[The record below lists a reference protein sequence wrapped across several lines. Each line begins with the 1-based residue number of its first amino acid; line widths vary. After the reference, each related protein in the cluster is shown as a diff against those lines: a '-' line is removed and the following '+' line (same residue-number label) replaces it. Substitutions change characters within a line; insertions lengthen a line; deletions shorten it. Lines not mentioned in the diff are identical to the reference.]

1 MKDLFKHASS
11 SWVKYDQY
19 EWKKDK
25 NNKFYITPAPNAMP
39 KIYDPLK
46 EYQQMVLDALNVG
59 LMIRTSSK
67 RKIREAIMEFV
78 TKYGLLGLM
87 TALPTTPSFID
98 YKAVYLPTN
107 HFLREE
113 VMDTQKYL
121 FYFFP
126 FEKPDFFKNGK
137 DPLWNINGDR
147 TMIALAMTF
156 RKEPEAQVMCFMRNY
171 AERYDWLEQTFQDW
185 SFTFLSS
192 FLFYEEDEE
201 MDEDTRDIYRQGMAA
216 FGGIAPNYHIELWER
231 PTIVWD
237 FHSLLLAIQMMFSFM
252 LADETSSL
260 RLCKY
265 CMKAFFAK
273 SDDEDFCSPACE
285 ANYEKENEK

>member
-11 SWVKYDQY
+11 SWVKYDRY

-113 VMDTQKYL
+113 VMDT
-121 FYFFP
+121 
-126 FEKPDFFKNGK
+126 
-137 DPLWNINGDR
+137 
-147 TMIALAMTF
+147 
-156 RKEPEAQVMCFMRNY
+156 
-171 AERYDWLEQTFQDW
+171 
-185 SFTFLSS
+185 
-192 FLFYEEDEE
+192 
-201 MDEDTRDIYRQGMAA
+201 
-216 FGGIAPNYHIELWER
+216 
-231 PTIVWD
+231 
-237 FHSLLLAIQMMFSFM
+237 
-252 LADETSSL
+252 
-260 RLCKY
+260 
-265 CMKAFFAK
+265 
-273 SDDEDFCSPACE
+273 
-285 ANYEKENEK
+285 

>member
-1 MKDLFKHASS
+1 
-11 SWVKYDQY
+11 
-19 EWKKDK
+19 
-25 NNKFYITPAPNAMP
+25 
-39 KIYDPLK
+39 
-46 EYQQMVLDALNVG
+46 
-59 LMIRTSSK
+59 
-67 RKIREAIMEFV
+67 
-78 TKYGLLGLM
+78 
-87 TALPTTPSFID
+87 
-98 YKAVYLPTN
+98 
-107 HFLREE
+107 
-113 VMDTQKYL
+113 MDTQKYL
-121 FYFFP
+121 YYFFP

-137 DPLWNINGDR
+137 DSLWNINGDR

-192 FLFYEEDEE
+192 FLFYEDDEE
-201 MDEDTRDIYRQGMAA
+201 MDEDTRNIYRQGMAA

-260 RLCKY
+260 KLCKN

-273 SDDEDFCSPACE
+273 DNEEDFCCSKCE
-285 ANYEKENEK
+285 AEYSDENKE

>member
-1 MKDLFKHASS
+1 
-11 SWVKYDQY
+11 
-19 EWKKDK
+19 
-25 NNKFYITPAPNAMP
+25 
-39 KIYDPLK
+39 
-46 EYQQMVLDALNVG
+46 
-59 LMIRTSSK
+59 
-67 RKIREAIMEFV
+67 
-78 TKYGLLGLM
+78 M

-137 DPLWNINGDR
+137 DSLWNIKQDR

-285 ANYEKENEK
+285 ASYEKENEK

>member
-11 SWVKYDQY
+11 SWVKYDRY

-137 DPLWNINGDR
+137 DSLWNINGDR

-216 FGGIAPNYHIELWER
+216 FGGHRAELPHR
-231 PTIVWD
+231 VMGAS
-237 FHSLLLAIQMMFSFM
+237 HHRVGFSFSAAGNPDDVQ
-252 LADETSSL
+252 LHAGRRNLQPAAVQILHESI
-260 RLCKY
+260 LCK
-265 CMKAFFAK
+265 
-273 SDDEDFCSPACE
+273 ER
-285 ANYEKENEK
+285 

>member
-1 MKDLFKHASS
+1 MELLCVCVQHIGLSHGFA
-11 SWVKYDQY
+11 
-19 EWKKDK
+19 
-25 NNKFYITPAPNAMP
+25 
-39 KIYDPLK
+39 LCGRLCGC
-46 EYQQMVLDALNVG
+46 VL
-59 LMIRTSSK
+59 SC
-67 RKIREAIMEFV
+67 
-78 TKYGLLGLM
+78 LLG
-87 TALPTTPSFID
+87 
-98 YKAVYLPTN
+98 AVGSNGCKHIRSLISGYRKLHRFSIGHTGDI
-107 HFLREE
+107 REE

-121 FYFFP
+121 SYFFP
-126 FEKPDFFKNGK
+126 FEKPDFFKNRK
-137 DPLWNINGDR
+137 DSLWNINGDR

-192 FLFYEEDEE
+192 FLFYEEEEE
-201 MDEDTRDIYRQGMAA
+201 MDEDTRNIYRQGMAA
-216 FGGIAPNYHIELWER
+216 FGGIAPNYHIELWGR

-265 CMKAFFAK
+265 CMKAFLAK
-273 SDDEDFCSPACE
+273 SDDEDFCSPAYE
-285 ANYEKENEK
+285 AIYEKENEK

>member
-1 MKDLFKHASS
+1 MPLGVLHLYPGVEEILF
-11 SWVKYDQY
+11 
-19 EWKKDK
+19 
-25 NNKFYITPAPNAMP
+25 P
-39 KIYDPLK
+39 
-46 EYQQMVLDALNVG
+46 
-59 LMIRTSSK
+59 
-67 RKIREAIMEFV
+67 
-78 TKYGLLGLM
+78 
-87 TALPTTPSFID
+87 
-98 YKAVYLPTN
+98 
-107 HFLREE
+107 
-113 VMDTQKYL
+113 
-121 FYFFP
+121 
-126 FEKPDFFKNGK
+126 
-137 DPLWNINGDR
+137 
-147 TMIALAMTF
+147 
-156 RKEPEAQVMCFMRNY
+156 
-171 AERYDWLEQTFQDW
+171 FQDW

-285 ANYEKENEK
+285 ANYERENRK

>member
-1 MKDLFKHASS
+1 
-11 SWVKYDQY
+11 
-19 EWKKDK
+19 
-25 NNKFYITPAPNAMP
+25 
-39 KIYDPLK
+39 
-46 EYQQMVLDALNVG
+46 
-59 LMIRTSSK
+59 
-67 RKIREAIMEFV
+67 
-78 TKYGLLGLM
+78 
-87 TALPTTPSFID
+87 
-98 YKAVYLPTN
+98 
-107 HFLREE
+107 
-113 VMDTQKYL
+113 
-121 FYFFP
+121 
-126 FEKPDFFKNGK
+126 
-137 DPLWNINGDR
+137 
-147 TMIALAMTF
+147 MIALAMTF

-192 FLFYEEDEE
+192 LLFYEDDEE
-201 MDEDTRDIYRQGMAA
+201 MDEDTRNIYRQGMAA

-273 SDDEDFCSPACE
+273 SDDKDFCSPACE
-285 ANYEKENEK
+285 AIYEKENEK